1 MLVAFAACLLGDWGP
16 ALGDGAFGV
25 HPTRL
30 LVRHERAL
38 PAALAVEGIQ
48 VLGDYPEIRYA
59 IVETLPGRLL
69 ESKRLLEGITGVTDV
84 QFDYA
89 KRLAY
94 DPNDAMWPEMWHF
107 RTINA
112 HRAWDLS
119 WGSYVRVA
127 VIDTGLELAHP
138 DIAANVSRN
147 TDEIANNGIDDD
159 RNGYVDDVMGYDFA
173 YNDPI
178 VEDTYGHG
186 TPCSGIVAAVQN
198 NWIGVTGIAPRAR
211 IVPIKACNDA
221 GYLYDSYLVPA
232 YLYAA
237 QRGVKVI
244 SMSYFSDRVSPAER
258 AALDHC
264 IGKGILPVAAAGNAN
279 SSIPFYP
286 AAYEGVLSV
295 AATDGSNARAGF
307 SCFGT
312 WVDVAAPGVSLRTI
326 RTGGG
331 YTTGFGGTSGAC
343 PHVAGVAALLF
354 GEFPKATAD
363 QVRGAIEDSALP
375 LNQWPMGEYANYGLV
390 NAEAALHAMQ
400 TPLRGKETR
409 VRYLTPLGYES
420 VLTTASPRGLP
431 TARIYGR
438 AFDKARS
445 LEVYVDAAPVRI
457 VQRGRD
463 FIDVLLNVNTGTLRV
478 IANLRTIATI
488 PLAGGTR
495 VTYTPADASTQSA
508 TVVGGFSELAQADG
522 RVLTCSRRSDGRIR
536 FDATCRRVILA
547 PATAETQSQV
557 TIRRMYAGGTA
568 GIERVYVYDWSSGS
582 YPYGSWVEVGS
593 SSLPTTMTT
602 STYNLPGLARFVDPE
617 GSLYLLVEA
626 SDTLDGTQIQV
637 DRLAL
642 TKPR

>member
-1 MLVAFAACLLGDWGP
+1 MLPLDHLGEGQ
-16 ALGDGAFGV
+16 FGV

-30 LVRHERAL
+30 LVRHERPL
-38 PAALAVEGIQ
+38 PAALVAEGIR
-48 VLGDYPEIRYA
+48 VIGDYPEIGYA
-59 IVETLPGRLL
+59 IVETPPGRLL
-69 ESKRLLEGITGVTDV
+69 ESKRMLEGITGVTDV

-112 HRAWDLS
+112 NTAWDLS

-127 VIDTGLELAHP
+127 VIDTGLELTHP
-138 DIAANVSRN
+138 DIAANVARN
-147 TDEIANNGIDDD
+147 LGEIPNNGIDDD
-159 RNGYVDDVMGYDFA
+159 RNGYIDDVQGYDFA

-178 VEDTYGHG
+178 VDDNYGHG
-186 TPCSGIVAAVQN
+186 TPCSGIIAAVQN

-211 IVPIKACNDA
+211 IVPIKACNDS
-221 GYLYDSYLVPA
+221 GYLYDSYLVPS

-258 AALDHC
+258 VALDYC
-264 IGKGILPVAAAGNAN
+264 ISKGILPVAAAGNAN

-286 AAYEGVLSV
+286 GGYEGVLSV
-295 AATDGSNARAGF
+295 AATDGNNNRAGF
-307 SCFGT
+307 SCFGS

-354 GEFPKATAD
+354 GEFPKATPD
-363 QVRGAIEDSALP
+363 QVRNAIEDSATL
-375 LNQWPMGEYANYGLV
+375 LNQWPYGEFSNYGLV
-390 NAEAALHAMQ
+390 NAEAALRAMRQ
-400 TPLRGKETR
+400 PLKGEEPR
-409 VRYLTPLGYES
+409 VRYITPLGYEAVLPSSPTRS
-420 VLTTASPRGLP
+420 VP

-438 AFDKARS
+438 AFDRART
-445 LEVYVDAAPVRI
+445 LEVYLGSTPVRI

-463 FIDVLLNVNTGTLRV
+463 WIDVLLSTNSGTLRV

-488 PLAGGTR
+488 PLAGTAR
-495 VTYTPADASTQSA
+495 VQYVPSDASTQDA
-508 TVVGGFSELAQADG
+508 TLVGGFTELAQSDG
-522 RVLTCSRRSDGRIR
+522 RVLTCSRRSDARIR
-536 FDATCRRVILA
+536 FDATCRRVVLS
-547 PATAETQSQV
+547 PTTAESQTQV
-557 TIRRMYAGGTA
+557 TIRRSYSGGTA
-568 GIERVYVYDWSSGS
+568 GTERIYAYDWSSAS
-582 YPYGSWVEVGS
+582 YPYGSWVEVGNMVG
-593 SSLPTTMTT
+593 LPSTMTT
-602 STYNLPGLARFVDPE
+602 STYSLPGLARFVDPE

-626 SDTLDGTQIQV
+626 TDTASGAQIQV
-637 DRLAL
+637 DQLAV
-642 TKPR
+642 TKPRT